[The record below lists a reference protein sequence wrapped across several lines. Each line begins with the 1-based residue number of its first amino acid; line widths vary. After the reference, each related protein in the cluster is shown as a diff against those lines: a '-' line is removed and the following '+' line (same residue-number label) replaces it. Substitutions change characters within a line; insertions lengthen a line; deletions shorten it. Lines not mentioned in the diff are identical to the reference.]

1 MISILSGIV
10 VTGAGGASLWYLM
23 PNNGVPHRLA
33 RAPLLDSIIPIGIV
47 SALAI
52 GVALIVAGVML

>member
-1 MISILSGIV
+1 MSGIV
-10 VTGAGGASLWYLM
+10 VSGVGGASLWYLM

-33 RAPLLDSIIPIGIV
+33 RAPLLDSFIPIGIV

-52 GVALIVAGVML
+52 CIALIVAGVMM